1 MANNLVTR
9 FPNGVTTNDEDHP
22 LADLKQLDPSQYHT
36 YMEDFDAFLL
46 TDGTAA
52 QWTVTAASTG
62 TAALTAVNGGALLLT
77 AANTDEDLIQ
87 AQRTTATWLPE
98 AGKKTFFK
106 ARLKVS
112 TAALTDIFIGLSV
125 IDTSLIAA
133 SALGTTEC
141 MGFFKAATDTTLSF
155 YNRLNGTTG
164 STSATS
170 IGTVADNTY
179 FTVGFYYDGVD
190 KVYYAFNDVI
200 YGSVSGSATYLPNTV
215 MSPAVAIAQ
224 EGTDGAN
231 TGTIDYIFVAQ
242 ER

>member
-1 MANNLVTR
+1 MANNIVTR
-9 FPNGVTTNDEDHP
+9 TPNGLNNVSETSIV
-22 LADLKQLDPSQYHT
+22 ADMGQLDPTKFHT

-46 TDGTAA
+46 TDGTVA

-87 AQRTTATWLPE
+87 AQRTTATWIPE

-106 ARLKVS
+106 ARLKLS
-112 TAALTDIFIGLSV
+112 AAALTDLFIGLSV

-133 SALGTTEC
+133 SAIGTTEA
-141 MGFFKAATDTTLSF
+141 MGFFKAATDTSLTF
-155 YNRLNGTTG
+155 YNRLDGTTG
-164 STSATS
+164 STSAAS
-170 IGTVADNTY
+170 IGTVANDTY

-190 KVYYAFNDVI
+190 KVYYMFNDTI
-200 YGSVSGSATYLPNTV
+200 LGSVSGSATYLPNTA
-215 MSPAVAIAQ
+215 MSPSVAIAQ
-224 EGTDGAN
+224 EGTAGA
-231 TGTIDYIFVAQ
+231 GTATVDYIMVAQ